1 MAKSTDITEAAIRR
15 AANGKSYRR
24 GDDYFRR
31 GMVSSLQTE
40 REVVVG
46 MVSGTRDYD
55 VRLWADGG
63 EVEGECSCPMGRA
76 GEFCK
81 HLVAT
86 GLAYLAGG
94 VPRTL
99 GEGGQVGKP
108 RRRQPP
114 PRPKVTMDHVREHL
128 LHQPPADLVGIIM
141 RQAEEDDRLRES
153 LLMEVARRRPGA
165 LDVATFRAAVDA
177 STDTGG
183 FVDYR
188 AAYSFTTGIEKVVD
202 SIAELL
208 DAGHAAE
215 VVELTEHALHR
226 CEQALGQMD
235 DSDGDMGSTLERLQ
249 ELHHASCVKAKPDPE
264 ALARRLIHWE
274 IEGEWDTF
282 RGSIETYA
290 DVLGEQGLAVYRAL
304 AEEIWKQMPQLGPGD
319 RCSFDG
325 RRYPITSIMESIARS
340 SGDIEQLVAVK
351 ARDLSSAW
359 TFLQI
364 AETYR
369 QAGLADTA
377 LEWAER
383 GVGAFPDA
391 PDDRLVD
398 FLADE
403 YHRRQRHDDALSLI
417 WSRFC
422 RRKGPV
428 SYQDLK
434 SHADRDGQWPHW
446 REKALA
452 AIRTD
457 IEERKRDTA
466 SRPKGRREAWRGP
479 VDHST
484 LVDIFLWEGDVETAW
499 QEAQAGG
506 CCDSLWMRLAELR
519 ELEHPADAL
528 LVYQRRIDPIVNVKQ
543 NDAYREAAQLIR
555 TIQEL
560 MVRLGREGDFPAY
573 LESVRGA
580 HKPKRNFMA
589 MLRDM

>member
-1 MAKSTDITEAAIRR
+1 MARRPDITEAAIRR
-15 AANGKSYRR
+15 AADGKSYRR

-40 REVVVG
+40 GEVVVG

-55 VRLWADGG
+55 VRLWTDDG

-76 GEFCK
+76 GVFCK

-86 GLAYLAGG
+86 GLTYLAGG
-94 VPRTL
+94 IPQMPGDEDRVA
-99 GEGGQVGKP
+99 QP
-108 RRRQPP
+108 RRRQSQ
-114 PRPKVTMDHVREHL
+114 PRPKVAIDHVREYL
-128 LHQPPADLVGIIM
+128 LQQPPADLVGIIM
-141 RQAEEDDRLRES
+141 RQAQEDDRLRES

-177 STDTGG
+177 ATETGD

-188 AAYSFTTGIEKVVD
+188 DAYSFTSGIEKVVD

-208 DAGHAAE
+208 DSGHAAE
-215 VVELTEHALHR
+215 VVELTEHALGR
-226 CEQALGQMD
+226 CELALGQMD
-235 DSDGDMGSTLERLQ
+235 DSGGDMGLTLERLQ
-249 ELHHASCVKAKPDPE
+249 ELHHAACVKAKPDPE
-264 ALARRLIHWE
+264 ALARRLAHWE

-282 RGSIETYA
+282 RGSVETYA

-304 AEEIWKQMPQLGPGD
+304 AEEIWEQMPQLGPGD
-319 RCSFDG
+319 RCGFDG
-325 RRYPITSIMESIARS
+325 RRYPITSIMESLARS
-340 SGDIEQLVAVK
+340 SGDVEQLVAVK
-351 ARDLSSAW
+351 ARDLSSGW
-359 TFLQI
+359 RYLQI

-369 QAGLADTA
+369 QAGLADRA
-377 LEWAER
+377 LEWAEK
-383 GVGAFPDA
+383 GVDAFPDA
-391 PDDRLVD
+391 PDERLVD

-403 YHRRQRHDDALSLI
+403 YHRRRRHDDSLSLI

-422 RRKGPV
+422 RRMGPV

-434 SHADRDGQWPHW
+434 SHADRDAQWPHW

-452 AIRTD
+452 AIRTN
-457 IEERKRDTA
+457 IEERKRDSA
-466 SRPKGRREAWRGP
+466 SRSKGPWGAWREP

-506 CCDSLWMRLAELR
+506 CSENLWMRLAELR
-519 ELEHPADAL
+519 EPEHPADAL
-528 LVYQRRIDPIVNVKQ
+528 VVYQRRIDPIVNIKK
-543 NDAYREAAQLIR
+543 NDAYRQAARLIR
-555 TIQEL
+555 KIQTL
-560 MVRLGREGDFPAY
+560 MGRLGREGDFAAY
-573 LESVRGA
+573 LESVRNA